1 MRYLYDKHRLTT
13 VLAVAGVLIGWSAM
27 QVEAQFVPPGPP
39 VGPQGP
45 NRGPGGRL
53 PGRMSPAPFNNQM
66 VSNAMTVFSPERM
79 RRLYSTDPTRSAIN
93 YLLTRNDVRSELG
106 ISTRQ
111 REALNEMNQKAPVE
125 MFDRLRNSA
134 AMQQIM
140 QRIRQMGE
148 LSPEER
154 RAQREQ
160 IRQEFQQR
168 GQEMFSEVQNF
179 QSDLDRRVEAI
190 LTPAQLRRLRELDLQ
205 YRGGLALADPTIAQ
219 EMELSPEQTE
229 QINQLAEEFRRKQME
244 IVAEAMGARAFTG
257 NAQGNV
263 PGGPRSDQIRQGQIQ
278 SQAQGPVT
286 GNGESNGQGKPL
298 EGSPRDNALLPSF
311 NATVLPQLTA
321 MLQNPQQMQAR
332 LDQAQAEI
340 DRLRKKYGARALA
353 VLDQPQTLYW
363 KKLTGR
369 PFTFRVVD

>member
-1 MRYLYDKHRLTT
+1 MYRKHRLTT
-13 VLAVAGVLIGWSAM
+13 MIAVAGLLTGWNTVR
-27 QVEAQFVPPGPP
+27 VEAQFVPPGPQIS
-39 VGPQGP
+39 PQGP
-45 NRGPGGRL
+45 NRGPGGRF

-66 VSNAMTVFSPERM
+66 ASNAMAVFSPERM

-111 REALNEMNQKAPVE
+111 REALNEMNQKAPME
-125 MFDRLRNSA
+125 MFDRMRNSA

-140 QRIRQMGE
+140 QKIRQMGE

-160 IRQEFQQR
+160 IRQEFQLR
-168 GQEMFSEVQNF
+168 GQEMFAEVQNF
-179 QSDLDRRVEAI
+179 QSDLDKRAEAI
-190 LTPAQLRRLRELDLQ
+190 LTPAQVRRLRELDLQ
-205 YRGGLALADPTIAQ
+205 YRGGLALADPAIAQ

-229 QINQLAEEFRRKQME
+229 QINRLAEEFRRKQLE
-244 IVAEAMGARAFTG
+244 IIAEAMGARAFTG
-257 NAQGNV
+257 TPQGNNQNV
-263 PGGPRSDQIRQGQIQ
+263 APPLRQGQVP
-278 SQAQGPVT
+278 SQGQGPVAGN
-286 GNGESNGQGKPL
+286 GNGEGQGKPL
-298 EGSPRDNALLPSF
+298 EGSPRDSALLPSF

-340 DRLRKKYGARALA
+340 DKLRKKYGARALA
-353 VLDQPQTLYW
+353 LLDQPQTLYW